1 MGKKRVITK
10 GDTEV
15 TEKEK
20 MDKAMK
26 RGVKSR
32 RRVESGRVHINC
44 TYNNTTMTLSDDN
57 GNVLAWASAGNL
69 GFKGA
74 KKSTPFAAS
83 KVAEVIVQKAQKVG
97 VVRIIAFV
105 KGVGSGRESALRTL
119 SNKGLDL
126 TSIKDITPIP
136 HNGCRPK
143 KPRRV

>member
-44 TYNNTTMTLSDDN
+44 TYNNTTMTLSDDS

-83 KVAEVIVQKAQKVG
+83 KVAEVIVQKAQKLG
-97 VVRIIAFV
+97 VAKIIAFV